1 MNNESDCYYYNSI
14 IIVNLCVRKAN
25 SSKETFLILQGMD
38 SVSVFWNSENLTK
51 TLGWYPPSK
60 LMLWGPVLSV
70 LMFWQGVN
78 IFLPNDTSP
87 IIGKIPSW
95 CLSKASAVLWMLLQY
110 QSWNNKNK
118 TTITFCYHLDTCV
131 VCGTFIRNYN
141 TLTRVV
147 KLVLNMKTMQKD
159 ISIFT
164 YLLLWWPRRAKSENL
179 LSMFTL
185 L

>member
-1 MNNESDCYYYNSI
+1 MNNESDCYYFNSI

-25 SSKETFLILQGMD
+25 SSKETFLILQGVD

-60 LMLWGPVLSV
+60 LMLWGPCFDKGS
-70 LMFWQGVN
+70 
-78 IFLPNDTSP
+78 IFFSQMIRR

-179 LSMFTL
+179 ISMFTL